1 MTTAVRTGTRSSR
14 PSCSKDASTYFA
26 CGSTTPGRPVSPPWC
41 TGEVA
46 ATAAMMVASPTRIS
60 NPRLGM
66 QESARRDAGRTR
78 WRCLLALQQ
87 PHVGGLGAL
96 RPRRDVELDDLP
108 LVERA
113 VAVGLDR
120 AEMHEDVL
128 AGLGRDEPVALLGVE
143 PLYGSS
149 HETCPSLH
157 CLGGID
163 HTGRCGHR
171 RQGTSSTCGLRSET

>member
-26 CGSTTPGRPVSPPWC
+26 CGSTT
-41 TGEVA
+41 
-46 ATAAMMVASPTRIS
+46 
-60 NPRLGM
+60 
-66 QESARRDAGRTR
+66 R

-96 RPRRDVELDDLP
+96 RPRRDVKLDDLP

-171 RQGTSSTCGLRSET
+171 RQGTSS